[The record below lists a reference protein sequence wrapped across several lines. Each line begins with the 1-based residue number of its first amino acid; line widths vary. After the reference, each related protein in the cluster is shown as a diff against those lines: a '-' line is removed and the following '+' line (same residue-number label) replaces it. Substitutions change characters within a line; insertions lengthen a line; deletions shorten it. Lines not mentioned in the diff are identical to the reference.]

1 MVLRYYENS
10 RGPVEVVLGILNP
23 EESSLSEG
31 AGENPVVDAKLGGAG
46 LDGFSIKKITEIIF
60 NTIKAL
66 WIIVD
71 GKKTSHIFQKKQ

>member
-23 EESSLSEG
+23 EESSLSDG

-46 LDGFSIKKITEIIF
+46 LDGFSIKKLLKLSLIP
-60 NTIKAL
+60 
-66 WIIVD
+66 
-71 GKKTSHIFQKKQ
+71 